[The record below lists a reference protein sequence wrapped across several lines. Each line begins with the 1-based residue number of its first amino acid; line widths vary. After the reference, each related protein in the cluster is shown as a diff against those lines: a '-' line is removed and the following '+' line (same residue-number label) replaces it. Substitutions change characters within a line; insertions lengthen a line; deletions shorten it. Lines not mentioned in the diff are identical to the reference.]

1 MPLRRGRHGKR
12 SPEPN
17 EPGPE
22 ERWGQAATPEPPPEA
37 TPEQPSEPA
46 GEVGTGA
53 ETTGE
58 DAEGRGLL
66 GSTRAALRPV
76 KKRHVV
82 IASLGLLGVAFAGVL
97 LFSAFSFWWTS
108 QPSFCDKCHVMNA
121 YVDTW
126 QASKH
131 TGINCEHCHI
141 NPGLFNF
148 MGGKIAGLQVVAN
161 YFTGNFDDDSFSA
174 SVSNA
179 ACLECHDDLLVP
191 EKITFDDGISVS
203 HQHIMDNGG
212 KCMDC
217 HSTIAHGDAIPVGA
231 ATFPTMDRCM
241 KCHDGVTAPTQC
253 VLCHESG
260 PPREPANEPT
270 PAPSAA
276 PGSA

>member
-1 MPLRRGRHGKR
+1 MPFRRGRHGKH
-12 SPEPN
+12 SPEP
-17 EPGPE
+17 
-22 ERWGQAATPEPPPEA
+22 EA
-37 TPEQPSEPA
+37 
-46 GEVGTGA
+46 
-53 ETTGE
+53 
-58 DAEGRGLL
+58 DAEGPVEGTPDSSTASPAASGGAGAEGDGEEAGGGLL
-66 GSTRAALRPV
+66 SGTRAALRPV

-108 QPSFCDKCHVMNA
+108 QPSFCDKCHVMNT

-126 QASKH
+126 QASAH

-161 YFTGNFDDDSFSA
+161 YITGNFDDDSFSA

-179 ACLECHDDLLVP
+179 ACLQCHGDLLVP
-191 EKITFDDGISVS
+191 EKVTFDDGISVS
-203 HQHIMDNGG
+203 HRHIMDNGG

-217 HSTIAHGDAIPVGA
+217 HSTVAHGDAIPVGA

-241 KCHDGVTAPTQC
+241 KCHDGTTAPTDC

-260 PPREPANEPT
+260 PPNPDADEPT
-270 PAPSAA
+270 ASAA
-276 PGSA
+276 PTPGSA

>member
-1 MPLRRGRHGKR
+1 MPFRRCRHRRQVPDPVEPGAE
-12 SPEPN
+12 SIPEPT
-17 EPGPE
+17 PDPGGAPTDGPE
-22 ERWGQAATPEPPPEA
+22 
-37 TPEQPSEPA
+37 A
-46 GEVGTGA
+46 GEEGVTG
-53 ETTGE
+53 
-58 DAEGRGLL
+58 GLIS
-66 GSTRAALRPV
+66 STRAALKPV

-82 IASLGLLGVAFAGVL
+82 IASLGLLGVGFAGVL

-108 QPSFCDKCHVMNA
+108 QPDFCNKCHVMNV

-126 QASKH
+126 DASAH

-148 MGGKIAGLQVVAN
+148 MGGKVAGLQVVAN
-161 YFTGNFDDDSFSA
+161 YITGNFDDDSFSA

-179 ACLECHDDLLVP
+179 ACLQCHGDLLVP

-217 HSTIAHGDAIPVGA
+217 HSTVAHGDAVPVGA
-231 ATFPTMDRCM
+231 ATYPTMDRCM
-241 KCHDGVTAPTQC
+241 KCHDGTTAPPDC
-253 VLCHESG
+253 VVCHESG
-260 PPREPANEPT
+260 PPDETAGKPT
-270 PAPSAA
+270 SSPSTA